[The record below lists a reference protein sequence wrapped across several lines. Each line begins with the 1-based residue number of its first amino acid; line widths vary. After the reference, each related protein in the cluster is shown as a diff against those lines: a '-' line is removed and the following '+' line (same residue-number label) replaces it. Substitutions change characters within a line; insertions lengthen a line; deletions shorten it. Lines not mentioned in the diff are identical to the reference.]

1 MGFQA
6 AARKADPAILEPIM
20 KVEVVTPESFLGD
33 VMGDLNSRRGVIQ
46 GTSERGNNKDDAAAK
61 ISNGVHRLNEQNDIR
76 AVLRRGRKIESLL
89 FRATFRKN
97 PFARLRFTSVASRA
111 IDKRAVVRNR
121 LRRRAREWVCT
132 RSGRL
137 NEPFDIVIVFKK
149 NATVARRK
157 NFY

>member
-1 MGFQA
+1 MN
-6 AARKADPAILEPIM
+6 M
-20 KVEVVTPESFLGD
+20 KSIHHVRDAEQYIPKGRT
-33 VMGDLNSRRGVIQ
+33 

-157 NFY
+157 SFYEELGRVFKKIREGAD